1 MFDTEQAMRLNSLS
15 HPTANED
22 TNKAD
27 QYRPQA
33 TTITK
38 VPGEGPQE
46 NMLSSIYNF
55 HFATFRKKSIWTKIL
70 QSNSLIQE

>member
-15 HPTANED
+15 HPPANED

-55 HFATFRKKSIWTKIL
+55 HFATFWKNQFGPKFYEVIH
-70 QSNSLIQE
+70 